1 MFKPQKLINLHY
13 MENHPLQTVLPD
25 IRLSFDSDE
34 RFHLFLSLYDQFF
47 SSHPQPEKSAHQF
60 TRIWKHSISQV
71 LFLRS
76 LIDSPAHFELLAN
89 LILKSDYFTD
99 NLVRDPHLF
108 SWLQNTN
115 ILSGQF
121 PVEKMQKDGQ
131 RSAEGSDQRS
141 TRIRLL
147 KQFHRKY
154 TVAIGARDLLR
165 LDSVKE
171 TTSYLSF
178 LADTILL
185 HVSELLNHEFF
196 KDGKVP
202 GFAVFALG
210 KYGGRELNYSS
221 DIDLIA
227 VCESDSEIEWRGRV
241 LPQTDILQRWIQ
253 AFVDIIGQPDADG
266 YFYRVDFRLRPD
278 GEFGPLIPT
287 ANGALDYYFSR
298 GRNWE
303 RQMLLK
309 IRMILGDQTLS
320 DSFLSGLKSFIFN
333 PLRQIMGIEHLHQSL
348 KAVHENQKFNLRNIK
363 TTPGGIRSI
372 EFFCQTVQLEIG
384 GYHPELWNGNTL
396 EVLSLLKAQNLIK
409 EQDADQLTEAYCF
422 YRQIEHHLQFHQN
435 LQTHEIP
442 KPGIEFNQFAARFS
456 KSKPGNLELLILK
469 YRECVLGIVDYYFP
483 EPVKSEDIVHPVINC
498 LQTWGELPKEIRQ
511 VILHKNF
518 KRIDS
523 VVSSFDRIFKAFP
536 SPSSLLSLL
545 TSDLSFMKHV
555 LRLLDDAPSV
565 VSKLISMPDIWEGL
579 ILNRPAN
586 RYEEEDLHRYQTY
599 AEIWSALAFTSG
611 RFSLDDYFKSITE
624 MYDHILIS
632 RFSENQNLSDEILL
646 IALGKLGSCELA
658 SGSDADLVVFS
669 LKSTDPKVS
678 AEFKKTNQVFS
689 VYTQYG
695 IHFDVDYRL
704 RPEGKNAPVL
714 PDLQSSLPYY
724 ENRADYWEFQTFTR
738 ARRLLGSES
747 AFREF
752 QNELDRI
759 YTVRQETFPS
769 RFLHLRQARMNQHK
783 SDPLSVS
790 LKKDAGGILDI
801 ESLVQHLCLR
811 SGFLFSDLGGKP
823 MSELFRLLNAKMKD
837 ERLARLDLLYREY
850 RRFEVEQKLADQ
862 YKSGLFSPKTVI
874 ISSVIRDFATLR
886 NFITESKQ
894 LIEQLIRENT

>member
-1 MFKPQKLINLHY
+1 
-13 MENHPLQTVLPD
+13 MENHPLQSVLPEL
-25 IRLSFDSDE
+25 RSSFESEE
-34 RFHLFLSLYDQFF
+34 RFHLFLSLYDVFF
-47 SSHPQPEKSAHQF
+47 KLHPQPEKSAQQF

-76 LIDSPAHFELLAN
+76 LTDSPSHFELLAN

-99 NLVRDPHLF
+99 NLVRDPQLF
-108 SWLQNTN
+108 SWLQNTK
-115 ILSGQF
+115 ILSGAF
-121 PVEKMQKDGQ
+121 PVEKMEKDGL
-131 RSAEGSDQRS
+131 RAATGSDQRA
-141 TRIRLL
+141 TRIKLL

-154 TVAIGARDLLR
+154 TVAIGARDVLG
-165 LDSVKE
+165 LDSIRE
-171 TTSYLSF
+171 TTSYLSS
-178 LADTILL
+178 LADINL
-185 HVSELLNHEFF
+185 HHVAGLLNLEFF
-196 KDGKVP
+196 RDGTVP

-227 VCESDSEIEWRGRV
+227 VCESDAEMEWRGRS

-309 IRMILGDQTLS
+309 IRLILGDKTLS
-320 DSFLSGLKSFIFN
+320 DSFLAGLKSFIFN

-363 TTPGGIRSI
+363 TTPGGIRAI
-372 EFFCQTVQLEIG
+372 EFFCQTIQLEIG

-396 EVLSLLKAQNLIK
+396 EVLDLFKTQSLIK
-409 EQDADQLTEAYCF
+409 ENDADLLTEAYCF

-442 KPGIEFNQFAARFS
+442 KPGLEFNQFAARFS
-456 KSKPGNLELLILK
+456 NQAPENLEILIQK
-469 YRECVLGIVDYYFP
+469 YQTDVLSIVDYYFP
-483 EPVKSEDIVHPVINC
+483 EPVKSDDTVHPVINC
-498 LQTWGELPKEIRQ
+498 LQTWGELPKEFRQ
-511 VILHKNF
+511 VILQKNF

-523 VVSSFDRIFKAFP
+523 VMSSFDRIFKAFP
-536 SPSSLLSLL
+536 SPSSLLTLL

-555 LRLLDDAPSV
+555 LRLLDEAPSV
-565 VSKLISMPDIWEGL
+565 ISKLISMPDIWEGL
-579 ILNRPAN
+579 ILNRPAT
-586 RYEEEDLHRYQTY
+586 RYEDEDLHRYQTY
-599 AEIWSALAFTSG
+599 TEIWSALGYTSG
-611 RFSLDDYFKSITE
+611 RLTLDDYFKSISD
-624 MYDHILIS
+624 MYDHILIR
-632 RFSENQNLSDEILL
+632 RFTENPKLSGKILL

-658 SGSDADLVVFS
+658 AGSDADLVVFS
-669 LKSTDPKVS
+669 IGSADPELS
-678 AEFKKTNQVFS
+678 SEFKKTNQIFS

-695 IHFDVDYRL
+695 IHFEVDYRL

-714 PDLQSSLPYY
+714 PDLHSSLAYY

-738 ARRLLGSES
+738 ARLLFGPES
-747 AFREF
+747 AFRDF

-759 YTVRQETFPS
+759 YSVRQESFS
-769 RFLHLRQARMNQHK
+769 ARFLHLRQARMNQKK

-823 MSELFRLLNAKMKD
+823 MSELFRLLKGKMKD
-837 ERLARLDLLYREY
+837 ERLERLDLLYSEF
-850 RRFEVEQKLADQ
+850 RRFEVEQKFSDR
-862 YKSGLFSPKTVI
+862 YKSGLFGPKTVI
-874 ISSVIRDFATLR
+874 ISSVIRDFQTLR
-886 NFITESKQ
+886 TFISESKQ